1 MLAHVKA
8 TKPAPLPPSAA
19 NADWR
24 RQISINPSLHGNTCS
39 KQKSQDLAYIETSLK
54 GLGSQTKQTPPPA
67 LNRRQAS
74 AFSTSPALNQR
85 HASAFST
92 SPALNRRQASALSLF
107 SHPLDTP
114 TQHTACDFFIDW
126 PYDGPAVTLK
136 VRFEDHMC
144 KNKLRK
150 LHCAYNFVPES
161 KGVQKASDKQEG
173 VLLLQQCFS

>member
-54 GLGSQTKQTPPPA
+54 GLGSQTKQTPP
-67 LNRRQAS
+67 
-74 AFSTSPALNQR
+74 
-85 HASAFST
+85 
-92 SPALNRRQASALSLF
+92 PALNRRQASALSLF